1 MKLEQLTDI
10 DVGNTSE
17 QNFRYFGRLSTK
29 SQPFLIQKPATINQK
44 QI

>member
-10 DVGNTSE
+10 DIGNISE

-29 SQPFLIQKPATINQK
+29 FLIQKPATINQK
-44 QI
+44 QL